1 MKKSLVQSL
10 SVVLLMTMA
19 TVGYAA
25 DKKKTAEKKTENE
38 KNVLL
43 CRFSALSQQKTPKIS
58 VLIELSS

>member
-1 MKKSLVQSL
+1 MFMKKSLVQSL

-38 KNVLL
+38 NVGEV
-43 CRFSALSQQKTPKIS
+43 T
-58 VLIELSS
+58 